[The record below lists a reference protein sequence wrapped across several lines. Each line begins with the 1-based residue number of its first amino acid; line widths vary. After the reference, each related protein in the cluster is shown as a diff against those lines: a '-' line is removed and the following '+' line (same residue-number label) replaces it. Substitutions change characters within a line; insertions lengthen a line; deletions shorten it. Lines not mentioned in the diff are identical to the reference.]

1 MLAKVS
7 GGNANGDGVAYTW
20 SLDEGSSGVGGA
32 VLNQT
37 AAGGVSCTFTCTAAG
52 GAHTIAVNETSVR
65 SGAVLRSAAFEVHCK
80 YVRREIR
87 ELVPRDRELYFDAVE
102 QMHRLTLL
110 EGITLY
116 GQDFRNYE
124 TFTIKHLDS
133 RTVTQCTPYHGG
145 NVFLTAHAAFNLEF
159 EQSLQAIHP
168 ILAAPYWDY
177 TIDDS
182 LFGREWYDQ
191 SLLMSSDF
199 YGDNDVS
206 SVSRRTQLTPTG
218 GGPDDVGAA
227 NVGADAAEAA
237 PMSTGDH
244 ELTGRWQGLPVA
256 NQGALGFDK
265 WPESNAW
272 GRLTESWNTDS
283 AKVVSRAQTLCDYET
298 KAKLPGCAAL
308 QGALLMNST
317 TSFRRHIE
325 FELHAE
331 IHPAIGGAWRCSMPG
346 GESLSLTQLEE
357 DYPLAAGLVENL
369 ALNLNLF
376 WRGMFNSSLNNAYP
390 ILCPRNGQCVDA
402 DPTSP
407 DPELQSG
414 TSPEDC
420 ICTCPRLDAKLAN
433 TTTVDEEFDA
443 VYRALDESMF
453 FILAAYKSQGTRISN
468 YLEMDAASGRWY
480 WLDNSGAPLDDDA
493 NKAVTILIG
502 KLIFHPGHVAPFN
515 GPLPGP
521 NDPIFWPT
529 HANAEHVWHYKRALA
544 TQNEWGSDLWDE
556 SWDVLEEDDD
566 WYERMGC
573 WGYPYDAKL
582 PFTSL
587 FGEGDGMSEAS
598 DAAPEGGAVRRLDE
612 SKDDEGDELEN
623 VVEQLSAKDHHD
635 RIRDEL
641 IELAAGGRSG
651 YTNRELHQK
660 FHPWNPT
667 LPFMY
672 ETFTWEHCGV
682 GHLGK

>member
-1 MLAKVS
+1 MYGATKAPVSNADAHAFFWQAASSASSSAAADSDASDASASASLVSRKRRLVAYAAVSVSAAAVCGVALSNRQQMALRAPAFELRAAALSPSDSARSKGTEATDAVLDLSLATSEYGMVDTTWYPWVYVAEPHREMLAEISSSTDGDKV
-7 GGNANGDGVAYTW
+7 YTW
-20 SLDEGSSGVGGA
+20 SLDEGSSSA
-32 VLNQT
+32 STAALNQT
-37 AAGGVSCTFTCTAAG
+37 APGAASCTFACTAPG
-52 GAHTIAVNETSVR
+52 GSHTISVNESATR
-65 SGAVLRSAAFEVHCK
+65 GGAVLRSASFEVHCK

-116 GQDFRNYE
+116 GKDFRNYE

-145 NVFLTAHAAFNLEF
+145 DVFLTAHAAFNLEF
-159 EQSLQAIHP
+159 EQSLQAVHP

-182 LFGREWYDQ
+182 LFGREWYDR
-191 SLLMSSDF
+191 SLLMTTDF
-199 YGDNDVS
+199 YGDSDAS
-206 SVSRRTQLTPTG
+206 DASKRLRRRAQAATPTEG
-218 GGPDDVGAA
+218 TDTLPADAPAAEASLGVGVG
-227 NVGADAAEAA
+227 VGADEVEAS
-237 PMSTGDH
+237 PMPTADH

-265 WPESNAW
+265 WPEANAW

-298 KAKLPGCAAL
+298 KAKLPGCSAL

-346 GESLSLTQLEE
+346 GESLSLTQLES

-376 WRGMFNSSLNNAYP
+376 WRGMFNSSLNTAYP
-390 ILCPRNGQCVDA
+390 ILCPRNGQCMDA
-402 DPTSP
+402 DPTSL
-407 DPELQSG
+407 DPELQAG

-433 TTTVDEEFDA
+433 TTTTDEEYDV
-443 VYRALDESMF
+443 VYHALDESMF

-468 YLEMDAASGRWY
+468 YLEEDAASGRWY
-480 WLDNSGAPLDDDA
+480 WLDNSGAPLDEDA

-521 NDPIFWPT
+521 NDPIFW
-529 HANAEHVWHYKRALA
+529 
-544 TQNEWGSDLWDE
+544 
-556 SWDVLEEDDD
+556 
-566 WYERMGC
+566 
-573 WGYPYDAKL
+573 
-582 PFTSL
+582 
-587 FGEGDGMSEAS
+587 
-598 DAAPEGGAVRRLDE
+598 
-612 SKDDEGDELEN
+612 
-623 VVEQLSAKDHHD
+623 
-635 RIRDEL
+635 
-641 IELAAGGRSG
+641 
-651 YTNRELHQK
+651 
-660 FHPWNPT
+660 
-667 LPFMY
+667 
-672 ETFTWEHCGV
+672 
-682 GHLGK
+682 